1 MARYAYQHTIDF
13 DADETLDPRGRA
25 ILKAALA
32 VATHAHAGQSRK
44 KLDPQWQYI
53 CHPIMVYDIMRKLGE
68 KDPIVLAA
76 ALLHDSIEDN
86 SRFRAN
92 DIELGDALSREL
104 FEQGI
109 DEMSAPLTEPA
120 FSIDEMTGENHRV
133 VDDVMALCR
142 EVTNPEVFDG
152 DGIKENYQIDRIDG
166 MSLNAK
172 KIKMVDQA
180 ASLIC
185 NLTMPNDPQKFSA
198 KKEMEFAEK
207 AYALGVGIFESVQGD
222 DTDREALEPYASLFG
237 KVMLHAYPLVDTRDD
252 VQKAQIREGFDFEKL
267 IESGRHVDILPAK
280 VKAVERLSLANDEH
294 KSGITWVD
302 FDKDGKVIGYAM
314 WTAWDQ
320 PAGEANTM
328 QKRMTSAIRTM
339 RQHARDGGFY
349 SPDGG
354 VPHRVL
360 LMPRS
365 LGTVVDEHGNRL
377 RGIERVF
384 QLTPLH
390 ADAFAAAAK
399 GEGAITRE
407 GWEQIR
413 ETGAAVKRTQEE
425 IESDPIRHHRI
436 NQSPLAGR
444 WFD

>member
-13 DADETLDPRGRA
+13 DADETLDDRSRA
-25 ILKAALA
+25 ILKAALE
-32 VATHAHAGQSRK
+32 VATRAHAGQSRK

-68 KDPIVLAA
+68 NDPMVLAA

-86 SRFRAN
+86 SEFRAN
-92 DIELGDALSREL
+92 DIEMGDALSRAL
-104 FEQGI
+104 FAQGI
-109 DEMSAPLTEPA
+109 DEGSAPLTDSE
-120 FSIDEMTGENHRV
+120 FSKEEMIGENHRIVDEV
-133 VDDVMALCR
+133 VELCR
-142 EVTNPEVFDG
+142 EVTNPKIFDG

-166 MSLNAK
+166 MTLSAK
-172 KIKMVDQA
+172 KIKMADQA

-185 NLTMPNDPQKFSA
+185 NLTMPNDPKQFSV
-198 KKEMEFAEK
+198 KKEIEFTEK
-207 AYALGVGIFESVQGD
+207 AYALGVGIFESVQGN
-222 DTDREALEPYASLFG
+222 EADCAALKPYASLFG
-237 KVMLHAYPLVDTRDD
+237 KVMLHAYPLVDTTDD

-267 IESGRHVDILPAK
+267 FEPEPYINILAAK
-280 VKAVERLSLANDEH
+280 ANAAMRLNLVNDQQ
-294 KSGITWVD
+294 KTGVTWVD
-302 FDKDGKVIGYAM
+302 FDNDGKVIGYAM
-314 WTAWDQ
+314 WTAWDK
-320 PAGEANTM
+320 PDGAANAM
-328 QKRMTSAIRTM
+328 QKKMTSAIRTM

-354 VPHRVL
+354 VPQRVL

-365 LGTVVDEHGNRL
+365 LSTVVDEHGNRL

-413 ETGAAVKRTQEE
+413 DTGAAVKRMQEE
-425 IESDPIRHHRI
+425 IESRTLQHHRI
-436 NQSPLAGR
+436 NARPLGGR